1 MEDNKGT
8 VCVTGG
14 TGFIASWLIM
24 RLLEHGYSV
33 RTTIRPDPDGRRDI
47 SFLKNLPGASERL
60 QILTADLSDPES
72 FSPAIDGCVGVFHVA
87 TPVDFENRE
96 PEPVV
101 TKRSIDGA
109 LGILRTCLNSKT
121 VKRVVYT
128 SSAAAAQLNNSGADI
143 LDEDT
148 WSDVESIRQMTKF
161 GASYGI
167 SKTLTEKAVLE
178 FGEQHGL
185 EVVTVVP
192 TFVHGPFICPK
203 FAGSVRTSLALIL
216 GNVINENISHDQHKS
231 WDENEYPILLEVSFV
246 HVDDLARAHIF
257 LFEHS
262 DAKGR
267 YICSSATMTIEEMSK
282 FLSERYPEF
291 QIPSPESLKEV
302 KGPRFTRLSSR
313 KLLDAGFEYKYGIED
328 MFDGA
333 IQCCKEKGYL

>member
-1 MEDNKGT
+1 MEGNKGT

-33 RTTIRPDPDGRRDI
+33 RTTVRPD
-47 SFLKNLPGASERL
+47 PGASERL
-60 QILTADLSDPES
+60 QIITADLGDPES
-72 FSPAIDGCVGVFHVA
+72 FGPAIEGCVGVFHVA
-87 TPVDFENRE
+87 TPVDFEDRE

-109 LGILRTCLNSKT
+109 LGILRACLNSKT

-128 SSAAAAQLNNSGADI
+128 SSASAVQLNNSGADI
-143 LDEDT
+143 LDEDS
-148 WSDVESIRQMTKF
+148 WSDAESLRKTTMF
-161 GASYGI
+161 GASYAI

-192 TFVHGPFICPK
+192 SIVHGPFICPK
-203 FAGSVRTSLALIL
+203 FAGSVRISLALVL
-216 GNVINENISHDQHKS
+216 GN
-231 WDENEYPILLEVSFV
+231 ENEYCLLLKVSLV
-246 HVDDLARAHIF
+246 HVDDVARAHIF
-257 LFEHS
+257 LFEHP

-267 YICSSATMTIEEMSK
+267 YICSSAMMTIEEMSK
-282 FLSERYPEF
+282 FLSQRYPEF

-302 KGPRFTRLSSR
+302 KGTRFTSLSSR

>member
-1 MEDNKGT
+1 MEGNKGA

-24 RLLEHGYSV
+24 RLLERGYSV
-33 RTTIRPDPDGRRDI
+33 RTTVRPDPDGSRDI

-60 QILTADLSDPES
+60 RIFTADLSDPES
-72 FSPAIDGCVGVFHVA
+72 FGPAIAGCVGVFHVA
-87 TPVDFENRE
+87 TPMDLEDRE
-96 PEPVV
+96 PEPVI
-101 TKRSIDGA
+101 TKRSIEGT

-128 SSAAAAQLNNSGADI
+128 SSASALSLNNSNADI
-143 LDEDT
+143 QDEDS
-148 WSDVESIRQMTKF
+148 WCDVESIR
-161 GASYGI
+161 GIRVPGVSYAI

-178 FGEQHGL
+178 FGERHGL

-192 TFVHGPFICPK
+192 SFVHGPFICPK
-203 FAGSVRTSLALIL
+203 FAGSVQTCLAMVL
-216 GNVINENISHDQHKS
+216 GNENQ
-231 WDENEYPILLEVSFV
+231 YRFLLRMSLV
-246 HVDDLARAHIF
+246 HVDDLVRAHIF
-257 LFEHS
+257 LFEHP

-267 YICSSATMTIEEMSK
+267 HICSSATITIEEMSK

-302 KGPRFTRLSSR
+302 KGPRYASLSSR
-313 KLLDAGFEYKYGIED
+313 KLLDAGFEFKYGIED

-333 IQCCKEKGYL
+333 IKCCKEKGYL

>member
-1 MEDNKGT
+1 MEGNKGT

-33 RTTIRPDPDGRRDI
+33 RTTVRPDPDGSRDI

-60 QILTADLSDPES
+60 RIFTADLGDPES
-72 FSPAIDGCVGVFHVA
+72 FGPAIAGCVGVFHVA
-87 TPVDFENRE
+87 TPVDFEDRE

-101 TKRSIDGA
+101 TKRCIEGT
-109 LGILRTCLNSKT
+109 LGILRACLNSKT

-128 SSAAAAQLNNSGADI
+128 SSASAVLLNNSNADI
-143 LDEDT
+143 QDEDS
-148 WSDVESIRQMTKF
+148 WSDVESLRGMRMP
-161 GASYGI
+161 GASYAI

-178 FGEQHGL
+178 FGERHGL
-185 EVVTVVP
+185 EVVSVVP
-192 TFVHGPFICPK
+192 PFVHGPFICPK
-203 FAGSVRTSLALIL
+203 FAASVQNCLAMVL
-216 GNVINENISHDQHKS
+216 GNENQY
-231 WDENEYPILLEVSFV
+231 WFLLRMCLV
-246 HVDDLARAHIF
+246 HVDDVVRAHIF
-257 LFEHS
+257 LFEHP

-267 YICSSATMTIEEMSK
+267 YICSSAMITIEEMSK

-302 KGPRFTRLSSR
+302 KGPRFASLSSR
-313 KLLDAGFEYKYGIED
+313 KLLDAGFEFKYGIED

-333 IQCCKEKGYL
+333 IKCCKEKGYL

>member
-1 MEDNKGT
+1 MEDNRGT

-14 TGFIASWLIM
+14 TGFIASWLVM
-24 RLLEHGYSV
+24 RLLEQGYSV
-33 RTTIRPDPDGRRDI
+33 RTTVRPDPDGTRDI

-60 QILTADLSDPES
+60 RILPAELGDPNS
-72 FSPAIDGCVGVFHVA
+72 FGPAIDGCVGVFHVA
-87 TPVDFENRE
+87 TPVDFEDREPE

-101 TKRSIDGA
+101 TKRCIDGA
-109 LGILRTCLNSKT
+109 LGILRACLNSKT

-128 SSAAAAQLNNSGADI
+128 SSSYAVQLNNSNADI
-143 LDEDT
+143 LDEDS
-148 WSDVESIRQMTKF
+148 WSDVDSIRGITRF
-161 GASYGI
+161 AASYAI

-178 FGEQHGL
+178 FGERHGL
-185 EVVTVVP
+185 EVVTVIP
-192 TFVHGPFICPK
+192 SLVHGPFICPK
-203 FAGSVRTSLALIL
+203 FASSVQYSLALVL
-216 GNVINENISHDQHKS
+216 GN
-231 WDENEYPILLEVSFV
+231 ENEYSILLRASLV
-246 HVDDLARAHIF
+246 HVDDVVRAHIF
-257 LFEHS
+257 LFKHPG
-262 DAKGR
+262 AKGR

-302 KGPRFTRLSSR
+302 KGPRLASLSSR

>member
-1 MEDNKGT
+1 MEGNRGT

-33 RTTIRPDPDGRRDI
+33 RTTVRPDPDGKRDT

-60 QILTADLSDPES
+60 QILTAELSDPES
-72 FSPAIDGCVGVFHVA
+72 FSPAIKGCVGVFHVA
-87 TPVDFENRE
+87 TPVDFEDRE

-109 LGILRTCLNSKT
+109 LGILRACLNSKT

-128 SSAAAAQLNNSGADI
+128 SSAAAIEYNNSGAYI
-143 LDEDT
+143 LDEDS
-148 WSDVESIRQMTKF
+148 WSDVESIREMGRF
-161 GASYGI
+161 GSSYAI

-203 FAGSVRTSLALIL
+203 FAGSVRVSLALVL
-216 GNVINENISHDQHKS
+216 GN
-231 WDENEYPILLEVSFV
+231 ENEYSLLLKVSFV

-257 LFEHS
+257 LLEHP
-262 DAKGR
+262 DTKGR
-267 YICSSATMTIEEMSK
+267 YICTSATMTIEEMSE

-291 QIPSPESLKEV
+291 QIPSPESLKEL
-302 KGPRFTRLSSR
+302 KGPRFPRLSSR
-313 KLLDAGFEYKYGIED
+313 KLLDAGFEYKYRIED

>member
-1 MEDNKGT
+1 MEGNRST

-14 TGFIASWLIM
+14 TGFIASWLVM
-24 RLLEHGYSV
+24 RLLEQGYSV
-33 RTTIRPDPDGRRDI
+33 RTTVRPDPDGTRDI

-60 QILTADLSDPES
+60 RILTAELGDPKS
-72 FSPAIDGCVGVFHVA
+72 FGPAIDGCVGVFHVA
-87 TPVDFENRE
+87 TPVDFEDRE

-101 TKRSIDGA
+101 TKRCIDGA
-109 LGILRTCLNSKT
+109 LGILRACLNSKT

-128 SSAAAAQLNNSGADI
+128 SSLYAVQLNNSNAGI
-143 LDEDT
+143 LDEDS
-148 WSDVESIRQMTKF
+148 WSDVDSIRGIARF
-161 GASYGI
+161 AASYAI

-178 FGEQHGL
+178 FGERHGL
-185 EVVTVVP
+185 EVVTVIP
-192 TFVHGPFICPK
+192 SLVHGPFICPK
-203 FAGSVRTSLALIL
+203 FASSVQNSLALVL
-216 GNVINENISHDQHKS
+216 GNENDYS
-231 WDENEYPILLEVSFV
+231 ILLRASLV
-246 HVDDLARAHIF
+246 HVDDVVRAHIF
-257 LFEHS
+257 LFKHP

-302 KGPRFTRLSSR
+302 KGPRLASLSSR
-313 KLLDAGFEYKYGIED
+313 KLLDTGFEYKYRIED